1 MPAKLDRC
9 VKNVKAQGL
18 AKYAKSKGIKV
29 SEIPDKAKK
38 RIESSAWAICRKST
52 GL

>member
-9 VKNVKAQGL
+9 VASVKSQGL
-18 AKYAKSKGIKV
+18 AKYAKQKGIKV
-29 SEIPDKAKK
+29 SEIPEKVRK